1 MRQVHKPTIFV
12 LKKYI
17 TSVIHDYIEINSRY
31 QINITLYLKNELSL
45 LISDQ
50 YLEQYNDPISY
61 MFDIILQLQ
70 IETLSS
76 MASEQLFRFL
86 GSKFFKN
93 YRANERGRAMAI
105 NYDHACQEVLKY
117 NKMMKNINNNSN
129 SSSSSSSMYSSS
141 SGSSS
146 SSSRIVK
153 SVSGQSFLSQNYNHN
168 SSNNSQRR
176 KQQQQVSSLS
186 TVISSSPILK
196 MLQMS
201 SKGNMKS
208 NTIDNFNYKN
218 NNNNNNTNNSYRNK
232 NNDININNKNA
243 ESSSETSTK
252 SSVKDYTKH
261 NSFIS
266 FSFTLRKIKESIY
279 PIEADISITNYN
291 NYNNNTNNSNNNNNN
306 NNNIYPIMM
315 IDDPLISACAHIDK
329 DDLMKILELQS
340 WFTVLIAAVENLP
353 LSFSLC
359 KPVKHGRK
367 GFPLIYVNKYYE
379 KMMGFKRLS
388 VLGKIVT
395 NLVSSL
401 IIQVVI
407 LIILAIKCLVI
418 CKYDEVVIC
427 KYTI

>member
-1 MRQVHKPTIFV
+1 VRQVHKPTIFV

-129 SSSSSSSMYSSS
+129 SSSSSSSSMYSSS
-141 SGSSS
+141 GGSGVGD
-146 SSSRIVK
+146 SSRLVK
-153 SVSGQSFLSQNYNHN
+153 SVSGQSFLSQNNN
-168 SSNNSQRR
+168 SNNYQRR
-176 KQQQQVSSLS
+176 KQQQVSSLT
-186 TVISSSPILK
+186 TVISSSPIMK

-201 SKGNMKS
+201 SKGDMKS
-208 NTIDNFNYKN
+208 NTNDNFNYDN

-232 NNDININNKNA
+232 NNDININNKNV
-243 ESSSETSTK
+243 ESSSKTSTK
-252 SSVKDYTKH
+252 SNVKDYTKH

-291 NYNNNTNNSNNNNNN
+291 SYNNNTNNSNSNNNNN
-306 NNNIYPIMM
+306 NNVYPIMM

-329 DDLMKILELQS
+329 EDLMKILELQS

-388 VLGKIVT
+388 VLGKIVI
-395 NLVSSL
+395 NLVSL
-401 IIQVVI
+401 
-407 LIILAIKCLVI
+407 
-418 CKYDEVVIC
+418 Y
-427 KYTI
+427 

>member
-1 MRQVHKPTIFV
+1 VRQVHKPTIFV

-129 SSSSSSSMYSSS
+129 NSNSSSSMYSSS
-141 SGSSS
+141 GGGGGGG
-146 SSSRIVK
+146 SSRIVK
-153 SVSGQSFLSQNYNHN
+153 SVSGQSFLSQNYNN
-168 SSNNSQRR
+168 INNSQRR
-176 KQQQQVSSLS
+176 KQQQQSEQQQQVSSLT
-186 TVISSSPILK
+186 TVISSSPIMK

-201 SKGNMKS
+201 SKDMKS
-208 NTIDNFNYKN
+208 NSNDNFNY
-218 NNNNNNTNNSYRNK
+218 NNNNTNNSYKNK
-232 NNDININNKNA
+232 NNDNNINNKNA
-243 ESSSETSTK
+243 ESTSETSTK
-252 SSVKDYTKH
+252 SSTKDYTKH

-279 PIEADISITNYN
+279 PIEADIST
-291 NYNNNTNNSNNNNNN
+291 TNN

-353 LSFSLC
+353 LSFSLS

-388 VLGKIVT
+388 VLGKIVIH
-395 NLVSSL
+395 LVSN
-401 IIQVVI
+401 
-407 LIILAIKCLVI
+407 
-418 CKYDEVVIC
+418 
-427 KYTI
+427 YTSNYTEYVSF